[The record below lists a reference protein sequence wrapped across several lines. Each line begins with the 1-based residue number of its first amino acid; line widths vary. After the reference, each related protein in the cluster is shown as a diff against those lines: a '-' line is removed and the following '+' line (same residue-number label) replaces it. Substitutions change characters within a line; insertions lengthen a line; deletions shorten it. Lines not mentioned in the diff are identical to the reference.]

1 MNNNTKLYLVRHA
14 PVKNLSGF
22 IPENNPNAILNLDH
36 IKKVAS
42 YLPNNGLWYVSPLKR
57 TVQTAKALS
66 KYLNFTSMRKEH
78 NLVEQNFGDWAG
90 KRVSDVWEELKH
102 NKNQHNFSFICPE
115 TCPPNGDSYLD
126 QCDRISRFIDDFN
139 FDDKK
144 SIVFITHAGV
154 IRAIL
159 SHVLDL
165 VPDKSIG
172 IEISHLSITTIEIIK
187 KNSNKDRGGRFK
199 ISNVNQQIL

>member
-42 YLPNNGLWYVSPLKR
+42 YLPNNCLWYVSPLKR

-66 KYLNFTSMRKEH
+66 KYLDFKSMRKEH
-78 NLVEQNFGDWAG
+78 KLVEQNFGDWAG
-90 KRVSDVWEELKH
+90 KRVSYVWEELKH

-126 QCDRISRFIDDFN
+126 QCNRISRFIDDFN
-139 FDDKK
+139 FNDKK

-172 IEISHLSITTIEIIK
+172 IEISHLSITVIEIIK
-187 KNSNKDRGGRFK
+187 KNSNKYRGGRFK
-199 ISNVNQQIL
+199 ISNVNQQIF